1 MYVIP
6 AFIPVFACAANC
18 AVLFADYLGELYMG
32 WVVGFIGEKRE
43 GGQAGANSV
52 VGSTVAASRI
62 DFLES
67 VGTRLIQ
74 MHGFFFLA
82 QFALET

>member
-1 MYVIP
+1 M
-6 AFIPVFACAANC
+6 
-18 AVLFADYLGELYMG
+18 
-32 WVVGFIGEKRE
+32 GFIGEKRE